1 MKIRRILALAII
13 CAMVLPLVGIT
24 SASAAAEVPDVSELK
39 ETAITFPAEDGIS
52 STDQTGTGDNFKGY
66 IYSGKG
72 ADFLAAKYL
81 KITYTVT
88 GDVDENV
95 NLFTFQPFDSNWG
108 GWPNNFVTLADSIK
122 DGDSYTAYV
131 SVDDV
136 KASLGEGA
144 SAMGINISFTEPPE
158 GVVVKLTGYS
168 TLTEPSGLPETIR
181 GWLEYSINYSKALD
195 ASKYQEESFK
205 TFQSAVTTA
214 EGVLNNSSASD
225 SQLQTA
231 RDNLEK
237 AKAKLLF
244 KDSADPG
251 KPQPFRVISG
261 EDTVKEMGVGW
272 NLGNTMDGH
281 AGFHPSETSWQP
293 YITTKEMIRALHDA
307 GFNTIRIPVTWGDM
321 IDDNNN
327 YAINDGWISRVQDIV
342 DYCVE
347 QDMYAIINIH
357 HDGAE
362 QDGWLRVASDNID
375 FVYEKYEGVWRNIAE
390 RFKDYDE
397 HLIFESANE
406 LTCMAGDDKNSS
418 AAQAKD
424 TPIIMNLN
432 QIFVNTV
439 RATGSNN
446 SRRWLAA
453 VTHYASRGTSNGFAL
468 PTDSY
473 NSENRLMFAQ
483 HIYKDT
489 SRRTYEWNVSDE
501 NKSIGSAKAT
511 TDVIKQAHDKF
522 RNVPIILGEYGY
534 KNVVNAAN
542 PSGYNDIGRAY
553 AYECASRA
561 GQVGMTVPVAW
572 DNSRGAGQQ
581 LFETGVYTVW
591 DRESGKPVFKSI
603 TDAMMRGM
611 FLPPSSK
618 NKSFDMS
625 DIVSGPEII
634 PITEIIPTESEVNIE
649 VGSSAKLTASV
660 QPSNTNDVVLWK
672 SDDDNIATVYNG
684 LIQGAR
690 IGATYVTAFSQSG
703 SATARVR
710 VIISAKE
717 SENPA
722 TDIVSQD
729 SYNVTQGKYLFL
741 DAEANNGEN
750 LLYYSSNEKVATVS
764 AEGKIVGITP
774 GAAYITIAAETGY
787 TKTVPVIVSEPAG
800 DKKVN
805 VAANVY
811 YNKGYFGTERGK
823 PVAINGDGQYTVSFD
838 LDADISD
845 AGKKAGIKAIENFG
859 SLYIKDYDV
868 DMGSA
873 SKSPIDGCEIRYD
886 EIKVNGIPLNIT
898 NKEFKSA
905 MNGAVL
911 DTGDPFNAWEGSVV
925 GSDEITTDTKNY
937 LINFDI
943 VDSCFDNTSAVIEDG
958 KVTEVNANVR
968 RFPAID
974 SLIVAAAVFDADNIL
989 KDMESRQL
997 AASDISG
1004 GKLSVDGFDLEMPQ
1018 GGSAKAFIW
1027 NDFDNVNPLAVE
1039 GSAEKIIPKRVDIT
1053 FSIRNLNFITVDEG
1067 IPATAISAVTDKSL
1081 NMKVGE
1087 TSELRVAVTPTDT
1100 TSVVS
1105 FISSNKAMVML
1116 DSTYGQLPAGD
1127 GTCVMPIKALKPGYA
1142 RVTAITDNG
1151 LMEVFEINI
1160 SE

>member
-24 SASAAAEVPDVSELK
+24 TASAAEVPDVSGLK
-39 ETAITFPAEDGIS
+39 ETAITFPASGGIS
-52 STDQTGTGDNFKGY
+52 STDQTGKGDNFNGY
-66 IYSGKG
+66 IHSGQG

-95 NLFTFQPFDSNWG
+95 DLFTFQPFDS
-108 GWPNNFVTLADSIK
+108 GWQGWQNNFVTLADSVK

-136 KASLGEGA
+136 KASLGEGV
-144 SAMGINISFTEPPE
+144 SAMGINISFTEPPA

-168 TLTEPSGLPETIR
+168 ALTEPSGLPETIR

-205 TFQSAVTTA
+205 NFQSAITTA
-214 EGVLNNSSASD
+214 EGVLNNPSASD

-237 AKAKLLF
+237 VKAKLLF
-244 KDSADPG
+244 KDSTEQG

-293 YITTKEMIRALHDA
+293 YTTTKEMICALHDA

-406 LTCMAGDDKNSS
+406 LTCMAGDNKNSS

-489 SRRTYEWNVSDE
+489 SKETYVWDMSNPPE
-501 NKSIGSAKAT
+501 NTGRANETVK
-511 TDVIKQAHDKF
+511 VIKEAHNKF
-522 RNVPIILGEYGY
+522 KNIPIILGEYGY
-534 KNVVNAAN
+534 RNKSYSGN

-553 AYECASRA
+553 VYECATRA

-572 DNSRGAGQQ
+572 DDSRGSGQP

-591 DRESGKPVFKSI
+591 DREGGKPVFKSI

-611 FLPPSSK
+611 FLTPSSK

-625 DIVSGPEII
+625 DIVLGPEII
-634 PITEIIPTESEVNIE
+634 PITEIIPSESEVNIE
-649 VGSSAKLTASV
+649 VGSSAKLTVSV

-684 LIQGAR
+684 LVQGSR

-703 SATARVR
+703 SAMARVR
-710 VIISAKE
+710 VIVSAIE
-717 SENPA
+717 SNNPA
-722 TDIVSQD
+722 ADIVSQN
-729 SYNVTQGKYLFL
+729 SYNVTQGKYMFL
-741 DAEANNGEN
+741 DAKADNGEN

-764 AEGKIVGITP
+764 AEGKVVGIAP

-868 DMGSA
+868 DMGNA

-898 NKEFKSA
+898 DKEFKSA

-925 GSDEITTDTKNY
+925 GGDEITTDTKNY
-937 LINFDI
+937 LVNFKNIENPTKIEITFTIQNLAFTQAEEGRPATSISSDLSGEITLSEGSEMEIPVSVEPADTTSLVSFVSGNRGVLITDTRGAAVKDGKASGKIYGAKPGDTVLTAITDSGQMLSLVVHIASNPFKNIAPVVIDGRITAVTADVNKVPDIDSVTVIAAAYNADGALSGADTKAVPISEIRTGAASFDGFDI
-943 VDSCFDNTSAVIEDG
+943 VVPE
-958 KVTEVNANVR
+958 
-968 RFPAID
+968 
-974 SLIVAAAVFDADNIL
+974 
-989 KDMESRQL
+989 
-997 AASDISG
+997 
-1004 GKLSVDGFDLEMPQ
+1004 

-1027 NDFDNVNPLAVE
+1027 SGTDAIAPL
-1039 GSAEKIIPKRVDIT
+1039 GK
-1053 FSIRNLNFITVDEG
+1053 
-1067 IPATAISAVTDKSL
+1067 
-1081 NMKVGE
+1081 
-1087 TSELRVAVTPTDT
+1087 
-1100 TSVVS
+1100 
-1105 FISSNKAMVML
+1105 
-1116 DSTYGQLPAGD
+1116 
-1127 GTCVMPIKALKPGYA
+1127 
-1142 RVTAITDNG
+1142 
-1151 LMEVFEINI
+1151 
-1160 SE
+1160 

>member
-1 MKIRRILALAII
+1 MKIKKILALFIV
-13 CAMVLPLVGIT
+13 CAMVLPLVVIT
-24 SASAAAEVPDVSELK
+24 VSAAEAPDVSGLK
-39 ETAITFPAEDGIS
+39 ETAIVFPASGGIS
-52 STDQTGTGDNFKGY
+52 STDQTGTGENFSGY
-66 IYSGKG
+66 IHSGQG

-88 GDVDENV
+88 GDAPENA

-108 GWPNNFVTLADSIK
+108 GWQNNFVTLADSIK
-122 DGDSYTAYV
+122 DGDTYTAYV

-136 KASLGEGA
+136 KASLGEGVP
-144 SAMGINISFTEPPE
+144 AMGINISFTEPPE
-158 GVVVKLTGYS
+158 GVFVKLTGYS
-168 TLTEPSGLPETIR
+168 ALTEPTGLPETIR

-195 ASKYQEESFK
+195 AAKYQDESFK
-205 TFQSAVTTA
+205 TFQSAITTA
-214 EGVLNNSSASD
+214 EGVLNNASATD

-244 KDSADPG
+244 KDSSDPG
-251 KPQPFRVISG
+251 DPQPFRIISG

-293 YITTKEMIRALHDA
+293 YTTTKEMIRALHDA

-321 IDDNNN
+321 IDDKNN

-362 QDGWLRVASDNID
+362 QTGWLRVASDNID

-406 LTCMAGDDKNSS
+406 LTCMEGDNKNSA

-453 VTHYASRGTSNGFAL
+453 VTHYASRGTSNSFAL

-489 SRRTYEWNVSDE
+489 SKETYVWDMNNPPE
-501 NKSIGSAKAT
+501 NTGRANETVK
-511 TDVIKQAHDKF
+511 VIKEAHNKF
-522 RNVPIILGEYGY
+522 RNIPIILGEYGY
-534 KNVVNAAN
+534 RNKSYSGN

-553 AYECASRA
+553 VYECATRA

-572 DNSRGAGQQ
+572 DDSRGSGQP
-581 LFETGVYTVW
+581 LYETGVYTVW
-591 DRESGKPVFKSI
+591 DREGGKPVFKSI

-625 DIVSGPEII
+625 DIVSDPEII
-634 PITEIIPTESEVNIE
+634 PITEINPSESEVNIE
-649 VGSSAKLTASV
+649 VGQSAKLSASV
-660 QPSNTNDVVLWK
+660 QPSGTNDVVLWK
-672 SDDDNIATVYNG
+672 SDDDSIATVYNG
-684 LIQGAR
+684 LIQGSR
-690 IGATYVTAFSQSG
+690 IGVTYVTAFSQSG
-703 SATARVR
+703 SASARVK
-710 VIISAKE
+710 VVVSAKK
-717 SENPA
+717 SQNPA
-722 TDIVSQD
+722 TDIVSEEG
-729 SYNVTQGKYLFL
+729 YELTQGKYLFL
-741 DAEANNGEN
+741 GAKADNGEN
-750 LLYYSSNEKVATVS
+750 LLYYSSNENVATVS
-764 AEGKIVGITP
+764 AEGKVVGITP

-787 TKTVPVIVSEPAG
+787 TKTVPVIVSEPVG
-800 DKKVN
+800 EKKVN

-838 LDADISD
+838 LSSDISE
-845 AGKKAGIKAIENFG
+845 AGKTAGIQAIENFG

-868 DMGSA
+868 DMGNA

-886 EIKVNGIPLNIT
+886 EIKVNDIPLNIT

-937 LINFDI
+937 LVNFKNIENPTKIEITFTIRNLAFTQAEEGRPATSINSEISGDI
-943 VDSCFDNTSAVIEDG
+943 TVPLGAELEVPVSVEPADTTSLVSFVSGNRSVLISDTRGATVTNGLASGLIYGAKIGDTTLTAVTDSGEMITF
-958 KVTEVNANVR
+958 NVHVVADTP
-968 RFPAID
+968 FTD
-974 SLIVAAAVFDADNIL
+974 AAAVVENGKITAVTAVMHSVPQSESVTVIAAAYDAHGALSGTQTVVMN
-989 KDMESRQL
+989 S
-997 AASDISG
+997 SDILIG
-1004 GKLSVDGFDLEMPQ
+1004 GITVDGFFDVPVPE

-1027 NDFDNVNPLAVE
+1027 SGTDTIEPLA
-1039 GSAEKIIPKRVDIT
+1039 K
-1053 FSIRNLNFITVDEG
+1053 
-1067 IPATAISAVTDKSL
+1067 
-1081 NMKVGE
+1081 
-1087 TSELRVAVTPTDT
+1087 
-1100 TSVVS
+1100 
-1105 FISSNKAMVML
+1105 
-1116 DSTYGQLPAGD
+1116 
-1127 GTCVMPIKALKPGYA
+1127 
-1142 RVTAITDNG
+1142 
-1151 LMEVFEINI
+1151 
-1160 SE
+1160 